1 MQRVLVIYDATGK
14 IWNTVYGTEE
24 VPPGVPSLFVDV
36 PEGATLERIDTSN
49 PNRPEPVFTYDRD
62 GIDLQQ
68 EVKEL
73 RAMIDDMSLILA
85 DVIGGTYHA

>member
-24 VPPGVPSLFVDV
+24 APPGVPSLFVDV
-36 PEGATLERIDTSN
+36 PKGATLERIDTSN
-49 PNRPEPVFTYDRD
+49 ASRPEPVFTYDS
-62 GIDLQQ
+62 GGVNLQN

-73 RAMIDDMSLILA
+73 RAMIDDMALTLA
-85 DVIGGTYHA
+85 DVIGGAYHA